1 MTFKIGYVAKR
12 TGFVDTDSQTRKLYA
27 FGCDVIYTAADGV
40 DEAVRAIREDPTD
53 EGDLFVVCSAAIIG
67 RPALPRVMAA
77 LGEQGVDLHSLA
89 ANMTFPTRDAAAI
102 KLAWDDIIKV
112 ERRTGG
118 KGGAPK
124 KYSRDKMQALREE
137 GYNNTDIAKEIG
149 CSPATVGRTM
159 GDHN

>member
-1 MTFKIGYVAKR
+1 MTFKIGYTAKR
-12 TGFVDTDSQTRKLYA
+12 TGFVDVDSQVRKLRE
-27 FGCDVIYTAADGV
+27 FGCDVIYGANETVYAAIQ
-40 DEAVRAIREDPTD
+40 ALREPD
-53 EGDLFVVCSAAIIG
+53 DLFVVCSAAIIG

-77 LGEQGVDLHSLA
+77 LGEHGVDLHSLA

-124 KYSRDKMQALREE
+124 KYSLDKMQALRDE
-137 GYNNTDIAKEIG
+137 GYNNADIAKEIG

-159 GDHN
+159 GDHR